1 MIHHK
6 LHIRMAHKH
15 IFYCLLTL
23 ALLGTSCSDPY
34 NDVKEKDI
42 DYVTGDNDRPE
53 TELDTWIRTTFTETY
68 NIQVK
73 YRWDNSE
80 LDPYKTLTPPDVTKV
95 RNVMDVVKRVWIDT
109 YNQVADA
116 DFMKEYCPKQFLL
129 VGSANYNQD
138 GSRTIGT
145 AEGGRKVVLFVV
157 NEFKADDR
165 EEVKN
170 LMHTV
175 EHEFGHILNQTINY
189 PAEFKEVSKGG
200 YTANWAT
207 IPTAEARLRGFITSY
222 SMLSANED
230 FVEMVATMLIEGK
243 EGYERILACQTSPA
257 SRALIRRKEQLVK
270 DYFQEKF
277 NIDFTTLQTR
287 VQEAL
292 EALAPATPEPGRP
305 PVLDVW
311 GYGKDSVALDFD
323 FARYSYPPGFLNAF
337 RLDDNAVAKQKGY
350 QLQYYFRLVFT
361 DETHVQLQ
369 RYYIYTPPGGTRE
382 LFLATYTFELVQQE
396 NGAYAFYYDY
406 SPNEAGQWL
415 LDHEAHYLVDYF
427 INNQFRI
434 EWERTTCPGSG
445 WVGLYPANEPNDG
458 YTFGILAN

>member
-1 MIHHK
+1 MIHLK
-6 LHIRMAHKH
+6 LHKRMAQKH

-34 NDVKEKDI
+34 NDVKGSDI
-42 DYVTGDNDRPE
+42 DYVTGDNHRPE
-53 TELDTWIRTTFTETY
+53 TELDTWIRSTFTEPY

-80 LDPYKTLTPPDVTKV
+80 LDPYKTLTPPDVSKV
-95 RNVMDVVKRVWIDT
+95 HDVMDVVKRVWIDT
-109 YNQVADA
+109 YNQVAA
-116 DFMKEYCPKQFLL
+116 PEFMKEYTPKQFVL

-157 NEFKADDR
+157 NEFEANDR
-165 EEVKN
+165 EQVKD

-189 PAEFKEVSKGG
+189 QAEFKEVTPG
-200 YTANWAT
+200 TFANWAS
-207 IPTAEARLRGFITSY
+207 ISVAEARLRGFITPY
-222 SMLSANED
+222 AMLSPNED
-230 FVEMVATMLIEGK
+230 FVEMIATMLIEGQQ
-243 EGYERILACQTSPA
+243 GYERILSCETSAA
-257 SRALIRRKEQLVK
+257 SRALIRRKEQLVR
-270 DYFQEKF
+270 DYFLEKF
-277 NIDFTTLQTR
+277 GINFTTLQTR

-292 EALAPATPEPGRP
+292 EALAPATPEPELP

-323 FARYSYPPGFLNAF
+323 FARYAYPPGFLNAF
-337 RLDDNAVAKQKGY
+337 RLDDIGVAKQSGY
-350 QLQYYFRLVFT
+350 QLERYFRLVFT
-361 DETHVQLQ
+361 DETHLQLQ
-369 RYYIYTPPGGTRE
+369 RYYHHTLPGGVRE
-382 LFLATYTFELVQQE
+382 YLLATYNFELVLQE
-396 NGAYAFYYDY
+396 NGAYALYYDY

-415 LDHEAHYLVDYF
+415 LDHEGHYIVDYF